1 MAYKGRFTPKNPQKY
16 IGDYKNIIY
25 RSSWEC
31 KMMDWLDRNPNIIS
45 WASEE
50 VTVPYISPV
59 DGRWHRY
66 FPDMWM
72 KTIDGRNLILEI
84 KPYKQTIPPKKQNKR
99 YLIEMQTFII
109 NKQKWDAA
117 LKYCGKKGSGWHFI
131 ILTEKELDINF

>member
-1 MAYKGRFTPKNPQKY
+1 MAYKGFFKPRNPEKY
-16 IGDYKNIIY
+16 RGDVNNIIY
-25 RSSWEC
+25 RSRWEL
-31 KMMDWLDRNPNIIS
+31 KLLMRADIDPNILQYS
-45 WASEE
+45 SEE
-50 VTVPYISPV
+50 FFIPYYNPL
-59 DGRWHRY
+59 DDKWHRY